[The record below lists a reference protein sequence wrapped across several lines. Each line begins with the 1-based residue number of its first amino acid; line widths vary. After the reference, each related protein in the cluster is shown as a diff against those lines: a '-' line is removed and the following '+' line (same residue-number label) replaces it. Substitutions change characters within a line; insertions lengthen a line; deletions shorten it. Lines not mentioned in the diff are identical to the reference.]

1 MLRLGIIGCSDIAY
15 RRFMPAVEDMDEVE
29 VKAVAEEYA
38 PQKLGQFCS
47 TYSLEGETSFEKLL
61 DRKDIDAVYIPQP
74 PALHYQWARRAL
86 ECGKHVLIEK
96 PSTTCY
102 AESEKLVK
110 LAESRGLA
118 LHENYMFQYHS
129 QIKKIQDMIGDGRIG
144 EVRLLRADFGFP
156 LRPQGDF
163 RYNKVLGGGALLDAG
178 GYTLKL
184 ATLFLGRSVKVD
196 ASRLNYLPGY
206 EVDLY
211 GSAVLSNDE
220 GVVCQVA
227 FGMDCAY
234 RCTLEV
240 WGSRGTLRTDRIFTA
255 PADFVPTVAIETAGG
270 KETVS
275 LEADH
280 HFIHSIEEFYSE
292 VRNVKKRE
300 DMYAEILLQSKLVDA
315 IRDSN
320 HRE

>member
-15 RRFMPAVEDMDEVE
+15 RRFMPAVECMDEVE

-38 PQKLGQFCS
+38 PQKLEQFCG
-47 TYSLEGETSFEKLL
+47 TYSLEGETSFEKML

-74 PALHYQWARRAL
+74 PALHYQWARKAL
-86 ECGKHVLIEK
+86 ERGKHVLIEK
-96 PSTTCY
+96 PSTTSSTES
-102 AESEKLVK
+102 AELVK

-129 QIKKIQDMIGDGRIG
+129 QIKRIQEIIRAGRIG

-156 LRPQGDF
+156 LRSKGDF
-163 RYNKVLGGGALLDAG
+163 RYSKALGGGALLDAG

-184 ATLFLGRSVKVD
+184 ASLFLGPSLKVN

-206 EVDLY
+206 EVDMY
-211 GSAVLSNDE
+211 GNAVLSNDD

-234 RCTLEV
+234 RCSFEA
-240 WGSRGTLRTDRIFTA
+240 WGSRGNLRTDRIFTA
-255 PADFVPTVAIETAGG
+255 PADFVPAIVIETAEG
-270 KETVS
+270 KEKIS

-280 HFIHSIEEFYSE
+280 HFRHSIEEFCRE
-292 VRNVKKRE
+292 VGDGKKRE
-300 DMYAEILLQSKLVDA
+300 NMYAEILLQSRLADA
-315 IRDSN
+315 VRNSVS
-320 HRE
+320 